1 MALLDQ
7 VAADGAV
14 VPSLWHLE
22 VASLLR
28 SAERR
33 GRCDRR
39 IADAIIAELE
49 VLPIEV
55 DQRTHLTAWRET
67 RSLSVEHGLTPYDAA
82 YLELALRLSLPL
94 ATGDGALIAAA
105 RQLNVAVLTP

>member
-1 MALLDQ
+1 M
-7 VAADGAV
+7 
-14 VPSLWHLE
+14 
-22 VASLLR
+22 
-28 SAERR
+28 
-33 GRCDRR
+33 
-39 IADAIIAELE
+39 IAELE

-55 DQRTHLTAWRET
+55 DQRTRLTAWRET

-105 RQLNVAVLTP
+105 RQRNVAVLTP